1 MFCVLLSQALSKDI
15 PAASASDSVGEAL
28 RLAES
33 RGSSKTCSFFSTTL
47 QEDYDSI
54 LQLLKCQPSEV
65 GDRGKS
71 K

>member
-15 PAASASDSVGEAL
+15 PADSVGEAL

>member
-15 PAASASDSVGEAL
+15 PAVTSSVGEAL

-33 RGSSKTCSFFSTTL
+33 RGSSKTCLFFSTTL

>member
-15 PAASASDSVGEAL
+15 PAVSVGEAL

-33 RGSSKTCSFFSTTL
+33 RGSSKTCLFFSTTL

>member
-15 PAASASDSVGEAL
+15 PAASDSVGEAL

>member
-1 MFCVLLSQALSKDI
+1 MFCVLSLSQALSKDI
-15 PAASASDSVGEAL
+15 PAVSVGEAL

-33 RGSSKTCSFFSTTL
+33 RGSSKTCLFFSTTL